1 VLGETPAVLS
11 GVLSCTT
18 TAVTNSPVGSYPITC
33 SGQSSTNY
41 SITYAP
47 GTLTVIYAPNG
58 RCFGAPGHVI
68 LPPIKADGSSTF
80 DRDDDVPASF
90 RICDANG
97 VPVGAPGTVTS
108 FNIVQIISKG
118 ITTNVN
124 LPVPSDDRPPV
135 FRFERGEREWEVHI
149 DINRLPRG
157 TTFVFRVGLN
167 DGSTINFA
175 FNLKRDRDDDRDR
188 DDKDRDSHDH

>member
-1 VLGETPAVLS
+1 M
-11 GVLSCTT
+11 
-18 TAVTNSPVGSYPITC
+18 
-33 SGQSSTNY
+33 
-41 SITYAP
+41 
-47 GTLTVIYAPNG
+47 
-58 RCFGAPGHVI
+58 HVI

-80 DRDDDVPASF
+80 DRDDDVAARF

-135 FRFERGEREWEVHI
+135 FRFERGEREWEIHI
-149 DINRLPRG
+149 DIDRLPRG
-157 TTFVFRVGLN
+157 TTFAFRVGLN
-167 DGSTINFA
+167 DGSTIDFR

-188 DDKDRDSHDH
+188 DDKDRDGHDR